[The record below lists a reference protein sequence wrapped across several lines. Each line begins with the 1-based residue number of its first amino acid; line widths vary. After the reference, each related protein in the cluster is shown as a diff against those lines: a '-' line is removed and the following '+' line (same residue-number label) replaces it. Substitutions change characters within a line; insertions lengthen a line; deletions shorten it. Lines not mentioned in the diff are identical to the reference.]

1 MNDKKED
8 TDSNKEEKLQK
19 ASQLLQEEQAELIKK
34 CTLEINEVLNKY
46 SCTIDVAMLITSQ
59 GSLPQVSIIPKQQN
73 PQ

>member
-1 MNDKKED
+1 MN
-8 TDSNKEEKLQK
+8 NKQEVLEKREEKLQE

-46 SCTIDVAMLITSQ
+46 DCIIDVAMLITSQ
-59 GSLPQVSIIPKQQN
+59 GSLPQVNIIPRPQQN